1 MGRHH
6 FSPGGQTR
14 LRLPLRR
21 LLGCLPLLGASLLTK
36 HLTLQALAERLDFL
50 DLSSGLEGVEED
62 LAEVEDPVGLV
73 GAEPLVVGPVVAG
86 VTEQRHIAA
95 LRTAEYLPEEV
106 VPGGFH
112 PLEEE
117 CQVIGIRV
125 PVGLMETLVQTIDP
139 VLSKHRLERL
149 LQFGLDPVAEQG
161 EGFADSLMVGHRHT
175 VTPPTSV
182 VPERSPRPPIGSDQA
197 TPG

>member
-1 MGRHH
+1 
-6 FSPGGQTR
+6 
-14 LRLPLRR
+14 
-21 LLGCLPLLGASLLTK
+21 ASLLTK

-86 VTEQRHIAA
+86 VPKQGHVAA
-95 LRTAEYLPEEV
+95 LRPAEHLPEEV

-125 PVGLMETLVQTIDP
+125 PVGLIEALVQAFDP
-139 VLSKHRLERL
+139 VLSEHRLERL
-149 LQFGLDPVAEQG
+149 LQFGLDTVAEQG
-161 EGFADSLMVGHRHT
+161 ECLADSLVVGHRHP
-175 VTPPTSV
+175 VTPPTSAA
-182 VPERSPRPPIGSDQA
+182 PACSPKPLAGSSRA